1 MEIIEL
7 NCGWYEHID
16 DECEPCGSGL
26 EKRISKIGN
35 SFLVP
40 VKNSEIDGDYDGIS
54 LNADYRNTILE
65 LYSLNVDRDLRKWEI
80 EELFRSYEPFLYRTE
95 KREVAFFENKKEF
108 SESKWNGP
116 YVILSELEKVGDF
129 KTVGT
134 IKENSYYVENK
145 LHNISKITFSK
156 DFEEV
161 IEVYE
166 KNGEMDELWFESKEE
181 KEDVFKTIKKELM
194 NLGISSEKMENIS
207 NRTGINLFLLGEEFS
222 LINELINI
230 L

>member
-1 MEIIEL
+1 MKIIEL
-7 NCGWYEHID
+7 NCGWYEHLD
-16 DECEPCGSGL
+16 DECEPCGALL

-40 VKNSEIDGDYDGIS
+40 VKNSEINGDYAGIS
-54 LNADYRNTILE
+54 LNTDYRGTVLE
-65 LYSLNVDRDLRKWEI
+65 LYSLNVKRELEKWEK

-95 KREVAFFENKKEF
+95 EREVAFFENEKEF

-134 IKENSYYVENK
+134 IKENSYYVENNF
-145 LHNISKITFSK
+145 HNISKITFSE

-166 KNGEMDELWFESKEE
+166 KNNEMDEIWFKTKEE
-181 KEDVFKTIKKELM
+181 KEEAFKSIKKELM
-194 NLGISSEKMENIS
+194 DLGISSEEMEKIS
-207 NRTGINLFLLGEEFS
+207 NGTEINLFLLGDKFS
-222 LINELINI
+222 LINELINNI
-230 L
+230 

>member
-1 MEIIEL
+1 MKIIEL
-7 NCGWYEHID
+7 NCGWYEHLD
-16 DECEPCGSGL
+16 DECEPCGALL

-40 VKNSEIDGDYDGIS
+40 VKNSEINGDYAGIS
-54 LNADYRNTILE
+54 LNTDYRGTVLE
-65 LYSLNVDRDLRKWEI
+65 LYSLNVKRELEKWEK

-95 KREVAFFENKKEF
+95 EREVAFFENEKEF

-134 IKENSYYVENK
+134 IKENSYYVENNF
-145 LHNISKITFSK
+145 HNISKITFSE

-166 KNGEMDELWFESKEE
+166 KNNEMDELWFKTKEE
-181 KEDVFKTIKKELM
+181 KEEAFKSIKKELM
-194 NLGISSEKMENIS
+194 DLGISSEEMEKIS
-207 NRTGINLFLLGEEFS
+207 NGTEINLFLLGDKFS
-222 LINELINI
+222 LINELINNI
-230 L
+230 